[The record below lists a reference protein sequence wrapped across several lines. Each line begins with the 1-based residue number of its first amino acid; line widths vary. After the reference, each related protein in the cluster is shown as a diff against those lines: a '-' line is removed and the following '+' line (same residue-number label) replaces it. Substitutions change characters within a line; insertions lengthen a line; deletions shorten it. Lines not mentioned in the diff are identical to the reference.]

1 MWDMSMTPTSNLRDD
16 LDVEGQSESERY
28 RRIQQ
33 TQRRIK
39 ARKRTAETRI
49 VTAQA
54 AERMTRYMLIGVV
67 AAGIC
72 TITTAAIVGYGIF
85 IDQISMR

>member
-1 MWDMSMTPTSNLRDD
+1 MPQISNLRDD
-16 LDVEGQSESERY
+16 LVLEGQSESERY
-28 RRIQQ
+28 RRIRL
-33 TQRRIK
+33 TQLRIK

-49 VTAQA
+49 ATART

-72 TITTAAIVGYGIF
+72 TITTAATVGYGIF
-85 IDQISMR
+85 IDQILMH